1 MAASFIFHLVVVE
14 LRTGECTF
22 DFHSKLNLCMAT
34 FYESGESSVKVKAA
48 FDSIRYLSTFG
59 LQLAL
64 FVLSKIVD
72 RVLILNVF

>member
-48 FDSIRYLSTFG
+48 FNSRLDTSQHLAFRLRYLF
-59 LQLAL
+59 
-64 FVLSKIVD
+64 
-72 RVLILNVF
+72 